1 MPPSERRLVPA
12 AARALADRRR
22 RAAAAEP
29 PPPPAAARL
38 RALAARVRRLGLAG
52 RFDPETAYVE
62 RDEIARALQRPASE
76 AEGAAG
82 ARPPPAPAAPPPPVD
97 AVAVRRLSA
106 LLSAK
111 SREAGHLR
119 ALLARAVRP
128 VRRRRRTLGE
138 GQLLL
143 RLTGDRP

>member
-1 MPPSERRLVPA
+1 MPPSERRLAPV

-29 PPPPAAARL
+29 PPPLAAARL

-52 RFDPETAYVE
+52 RFDPETACVE
-62 RDEIARALQRPASE
+62 RDEIARALQRLAAE

-82 ARPPPAPAAPPPPVD
+82 ARPPPLPAAPPPPVD
-97 AVAVRRLSA
+97 AVAVRRLGA
-106 LLSAK
+106 LLAAK
-111 SREAGHLR
+111 SEEAGHLR

-128 VRRRRRTLGE
+128 ARRRRRTLGE

-143 RLTGDRP
+143 PLTGDRP

>member
-1 MPPSERRLVPA
+1 MPPSERCLLPA

-29 PPPPAAARL
+29 PPPSAAARL

-52 RFDPETAYVE
+52 RFDPETVYVE
-62 RDEIARALQRPASE
+62 RDAIARALQRLAAE

-82 ARPPPAPAAPPPPVD
+82 ARPPPLPAAPPPPVD

-106 LLSAK
+106 LLAARK
-111 SREAGHLR
+111 AEAERLQ
-119 ALLARAVRP
+119 ALLAQAVRP
-128 VRRRRRTLGE
+128 VRRRRRALGE

-143 RLTGDRP
+143 PLLGDRP